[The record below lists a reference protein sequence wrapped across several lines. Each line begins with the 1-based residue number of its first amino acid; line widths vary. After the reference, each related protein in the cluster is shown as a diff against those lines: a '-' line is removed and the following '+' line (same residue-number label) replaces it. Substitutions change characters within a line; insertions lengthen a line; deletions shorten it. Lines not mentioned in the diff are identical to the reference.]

1 MPSLAIPDC
10 RVTEWEQMNALTHWL
25 DASNVYGSTA
35 RERGDVRELRT
46 AASPFLVQKTVLGR
60 TGRALLPSCHQEKQ
74 RTPATRHITSC
85 EEVSN
90 DQWRYQYQDTES
102 CCAPGVYG

>member
-85 EEVSN
+85 EEVSRG
-90 DQWRYQYQDTES
+90 QWRY
-102 CCAPGVYG
+102 

>member
-35 RERGDVRELRT
+35 RERGDVREQRT
-46 AASPFLVQKTVLGR
+46 QASPFLVQKTVLYCTILYCTVLLLYCTVGA
-60 TGRALLPSCHQEKQ
+60 GQDGPRAAAQLPPGEAEDPRHPPHHELRGGEQ
-74 RTPATRHITSC
+74 R
-85 EEVSN
+85 
-90 DQWRYQYQDTES
+90 
-102 CCAPGVYG
+102 

>member
-35 RERGDVRELRT
+35 RERGDVREQRT
-46 AASPFLVQKTVLGR
+46 QASPFLVQKTVLGRYCTVLYCYCTVLQVLGR

-90 DQWRYQYQDTES
+90 SD
-102 CCAPGVYG
+102 

>member
-1 MPSLAIPDC
+1 M
-10 RVTEWEQMNALTHWL
+10 TEWEQMNALTHWL

-35 RERGDVRELRT
+35 RERGDVREQRT

-85 EEVSN
+85 EEVSRG
-90 DQWRYQYQDTES
+90 QWRYQDTES
-102 CCAPGVYG
+102 YCAPGVYG